1 VRRLYQKW
9 RARRM
14 ALAVAQIEAGRDV
27 ADVFDGDKLG
37 FRAGLGHASGNA
49 ERRLG
54 HARSHTEWT
63 GD

>member
-1 VRRLYQKW
+1 
-9 RARRM
+9 M
-14 ALAVAQIEAGRDV
+14 ALAMAQVSVGQEV
-27 ADVFDGDKLG
+27 ADGFEGDDLG

-54 HARSHTEWT
+54 HARSHTDWS